1 MSGDRHKKMNAVR
14 MKKEAQIYTAEEKRA
29 LAIYNKEEQQR
40 RELYIVNEMKDMLKK
55 GRGGERD

>member
-1 MSGDRHKKMNAVR
+1 